1 MDVMPDNSQYDV
13 NALINDIKNG
23 FKPTYLFFWG
33 HQPRRDGQIGKQCL
47 SQWWPS
53 PFSIENITYPTV
65 EHYLM
70 AEKARLFR
78 DEVTWEK
85 ILAASSPAEAK
96 NLGRRVIRFD
106 EVTWSHQRF
115 DIAVQGN
122 EAKFSQNDELRRYLQ
137 GSGERILVEAS
148 PDDAIWG
155 IGLSASDP
163 EATNPVHWRG
173 LNLLGF
179 ALMEV
184 RCKLNDL
191 LSPA

>member
-1 MDVMPDNSQYDV
+1 LESVKY
-13 NALINDIKNG
+13 
-23 FKPTYLFFWG
+23 
-33 HQPRRDGQIGKQCL
+33 RGKKTRG
-47 SQWWPS
+47 
-53 PFSIENITYPTV
+53 IV
-65 EHYLM
+65 
-70 AEKARLFR
+70 
-78 DEVTWEK
+78 
-85 ILAASSPAEAK
+85 
-96 NLGRRVIRFD
+96 RFD
-106 EVTWSHQRF
+106 EIPWSHQRF
-115 DIAVQGN
+115 DIVVQGN

-137 GSGERILVEAS
+137 GSGERILIEAS